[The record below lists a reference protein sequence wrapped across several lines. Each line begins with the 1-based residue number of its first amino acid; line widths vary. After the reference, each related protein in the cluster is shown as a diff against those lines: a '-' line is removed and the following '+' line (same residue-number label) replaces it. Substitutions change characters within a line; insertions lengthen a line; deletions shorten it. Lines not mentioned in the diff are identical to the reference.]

1 MKAKIKE
8 FRILIISV
16 VIAFVIVIANMIVS
30 SQVWNKNL
38 NNQSMAIQKLNGDI
52 EKQRVSSL
60 NAADSAKSRVT
71 DVPLKD
77 LNTKDNLLIACINR
91 SGKIIIPG
99 GMDSIQAGD
108 TVVIVTTH
116 TGFQNIEDILR

>member
-1 MKAKIKE
+1 MFVQNRHPWTAAMWRRFMFDSRAEAIE
-8 FRILIISV
+8 F
-16 VIAFVIVIANMIVS
+16 NVS
-30 SQVWNKNL
+30 AS
-38 NNQSMAIQKLNGDI
+38 
-52 EKQRVSSL
+52 
-60 NAADSAKSRVT
+60 SRVT

-91 SGKIIIPG
+91 YGKIIIPG
-99 GMDSIQAGD
+99 GMDCIQAGD

>member
-1 MKAKIKE
+1 MFDSRAEAIE
-8 FRILIISV
+8 F
-16 VIAFVIVIANMIVS
+16 NVS
-30 SQVWNKNL
+30 AS
-38 NNQSMAIQKLNGDI
+38 
-52 EKQRVSSL
+52 
-60 NAADSAKSRVT
+60 SRVT

-91 SGKIIIPG
+91 YGKIIIPG
-99 GMDSIQAGD
+99 GMDCILAGD

>member
-1 MKAKIKE
+1 MRAKKNSKGSNIETLYHMFDSRAEAIE
-8 FRILIISV
+8 FNV
-16 VIAFVIVIANMIVS
+16 
-30 SQVWNKNL
+30 
-38 NNQSMAIQKLNGDI
+38 
-52 EKQRVSSL
+52 
-60 NAADSAKSRVT
+60 SAKSRVT